1 MTDVSEIIK
10 DKDYEYGFH
19 DNVTPVYSTGK
30 GLTEAIV
37 REISA
42 EKHEPKWMLDYRLA
56 AYQAYLK
63 MPEPDFGPDL
73 TKHDLENM
81 TF

>member
-19 DNVTPVYSTGK
+19 DNVKPVYSTGK
-30 GLTEAIV
+30 GLTETIV

-42 EKHEPKWMLDYRLA
+42 EKHEPEWMLNYRLA
-56 AYQAYLK
+56 AYHAYLK
-63 MPEPDFGPDL
+63 NAGAQFWP
-73 TKHDLENM
+73 
-81 TF
+81 